1 MLIKEM
7 RGQGR
12 LNLKSLNLPRALKN
26 RECTLKVA
34 GGVHLDRECVGF
46 VTADSI

>member
-1 MLIKEM
+1 MSIKEM
-7 RGQGR
+7 RGQGE
-12 LNLKSLNLPRALKN
+12 LNLKSLNLPRAVKN